1 MPNQPRTSH
10 DGSEHLAS
18 QLDAL
23 GSTLPMPEPGARYIA
38 QVRRTRTRRRVR
50 AVVGLASSVAGVA
63 ALALLAVRFLPPA
76 RAPQPSPSD
85 SPITAKPAPEISPA
99 RAFDWRA
106 RLRGG
111 DWILPEANASG
122 SVANPSFSPSQA
134 PSLAPARAEPE
145 PLRARDVQ
153 QVIDELDAMPK

>member
-1 MPNQPRTSH
+1 MLNQPRTSQ
-10 DGSEHLAS
+10 DVSEHLAS

-23 GSTLPMPEPGARYIA
+23 GSALPMPEPGTRYIA

-50 AVVGLASSVAGVA
+50 ALVGMASSVAGVA
-63 ALALLAVRFLPPA
+63 ALAMLAVLLLPSA
-76 RAPQPSPSD
+76 RAPQQSPSD
-85 SPITAKPAPEISPA
+85 SPIAAKPAPEISPA

-106 RLRGG
+106 RLRRG
-111 DWILPEANASG
+111 DWILPEANATG

-134 PSLAPARAEPE
+134 PSLAPARIEPE

-153 QVIDELDAMPK
+153 QVIDELDAVPR